1 MMKRRSDPNT
11 CPRCRKRV
19 PRSAARCPWCLD
31 LGVDSDKSKL
41 AKAEVA

>member
-1 MMKRRSDPNT
+1 MKRRSDPKH

-31 LGVDSDKSKL
+31 AGTENEKSKP
-41 AKAEVA
+41 AEMEAV